1 VAIKSLGLFSGSA
14 NRELAEAIAAGLGTR
29 LGAARLSR
37 FSDGEM
43 FCQIEENVRGV
54 HSYVIQPTCSPVND
68 NLIELLIMVDA
79 LRRASAGSITAVLPY
94 YGYARQDR
102 KMAPR
107 TPITSR
113 LVADLLQTAG
123 VSRVLCVDLH
133 AAQIQGF
140 FSVPFDHL
148 FALPVFLE
156 DYLKVRFDQRA
167 VFVSPDA
174 GGVERARA
182 YSKRLGASLAIIDK
196 RRARANESEVMHLI
210 GDVKDRECVILDDLI
225 DTAGTLCTAA
235 RAVMD
240 KGARRVVACA
250 THGVFSGPAIQ
261 RIEESPL
268 DEVVV
273 TDSVPASKESKHSTK
288 IRYLSIARLL
298 AEAIRRIDANDSV
311 SSLFV

>member
-1 VAIKSLGLFSGSA
+1 
-14 NRELAEAIAAGLGTR
+14 
-29 LGAARLSR
+29 
-37 FSDGEM
+37 M

-79 LRRASAGSITAVLPY
+79 LRRASAGSITAVPPY

-225 DTAGTLCTAA
+225 DTAGTLCNAA

>member
-1 VAIKSLGLFSGSA
+1 MAIKSLGLFSGSA

-113 LVADLLQTAG
+113 LCADLLQTAG

-210 GDVKDRECVILDDLI
+210 GDVKDRECIILDDLI
-225 DTAGTLCTAA
+225 DTAGTLCNAA

-273 TDSVPASKESKHSTK
+273 TDSIPASKDSKRSTK